1 MSNLSDLFVSY
12 KIVNEPTITTPRY
25 APELVPENM
34 ITQGNWASKVENVK
48 TRMQES
54 PIFKGWGTGGA
65 KEKPYTHSNY
75 VELPKE
81 EPLEK
86 STWTPPTDR
95 SSWKAQLYSAYKR
108 AGCSDT
114 FARNLI
120 GQDALETG
128 WGKHTVGDYN
138 YGNIKVGKSW
148 QGRSKKA
155 YDKQE
160 KSNDTYR
167 SYDSIDHYVQDKL
180 DLLQNKYGMT
190 GNETPEQF
198 IDKLVAGGYATS
210 KTYRENVLRT
220 IKSV

>member
-12 KIVNEPTITTPRY
+12 KIVDEPTITTPQY
-25 APELVPENM
+25 TPEFVPET
-34 ITQGNWASKVENVK
+34 IIAQGNLGTKVENLK
-48 TRMQES
+48 SRMQES
-54 PIFKGWGTGGA
+54 PIFKGWRTGGA
-65 KEKPYTHSNY
+65 KDKPYTTQTNY

-81 EPLEK
+81 ATQE
-86 STWTPPTDR
+86 STWTPPTDK
-95 SSWKAQLYSAYKR
+95 SSWKSQLYSAYKR

-128 WGKHTVGDYN
+128 WGKYAVGDYN

-155 YDKQE
+155 YDKRE
-160 KSNDTYR
+160 KSNDAYR
-167 SYDSIDHYVQDKL
+167 SYDSVDHYVQDKL
-180 DLLQNKYGMT
+180 ELLQNKYGMT

-198 IDKLVAGGYATS
+198 TDKLVAGGYATS
-210 KTYRENVLRT
+210 KTYKEKVLRT